1 MIRYQYQQN
10 KHAARVKFGQIKQM
24 RTTEGE
30 TNEEKNSNCIISW
43 LLENV

>member
-30 TNEEKNSNCIISW
+30 TNEEKNSKNEK
-43 LLENV
+43 ENFSNR